1 MPIKESDDMAGEYKK
16 LDREEKTPRDDVK
29 SQDRMAATASRNSNT
44 RWASG
49 SAAGEKSRWA
59 SGRPMGQVDDYRSKK
74 P

>member
-1 MPIKESDDMAGEYKK
+1 MPIKQRDDMAGEYKK

-29 SQDRMAATASRNSNT
+29 SQDRMAATASRNGNT